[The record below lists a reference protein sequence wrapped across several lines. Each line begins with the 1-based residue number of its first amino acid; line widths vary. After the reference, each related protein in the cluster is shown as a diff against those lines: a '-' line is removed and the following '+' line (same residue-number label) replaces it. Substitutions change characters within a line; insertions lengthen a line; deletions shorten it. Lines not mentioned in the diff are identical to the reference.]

1 LDAEQSCGT
10 VVQSAYGPD
19 GRWLCIAS
27 LQTQAGENGVLHA
40 GSLDGPA
47 LRLLVL
53 PYPLLEDI

>member
-1 LDAEQSCGT
+1 
-10 VVQSAYGPD
+10 
-19 GRWLCIAS
+19 
-27 LQTQAGENGVLHA
+27 VLHA